1 MLGRRKQRK
10 NETRHEKQYAST
22 VRMFLAREK
31 SVTGIGEIQK
41 ESDNMTEL
49 GIVRSV
55 DELGRVIIPKEIR
68 RTLGIHEGDQM
79 SISVDGDSMI
89 FRKVPKYVAPLKL
102 LDDVIRDLDDN
113 RWSNKKAEAMQFL
126 RAAKEILEA
135 EGR

>member
-1 MLGRRKQRK
+1 
-10 NETRHEKQYAST
+10 
-22 VRMFLAREK
+22 MFLAREK